1 LGDYYTLSKKGI
13 TQYVKEEPVDYTPL
27 ADWLVERSFYREIC
41 VKDFFRNFKRWKQ
54 LRMWR
59 RNILQKKREEIK
71 QTLSERLFILDETFG
86 PIIVAHRANCQDMKN
101 LRVIDMQQKGIA
113 TMDLQEFEKR

>member
-1 LGDYYTLSKKGI
+1 MKSSESNDPYELIPLVEYKTEKDQGGQTYQLVAGHSGKLQNSKSRQLGDYYTLSKKGI
-13 TQYVKEEPVDYTPL
+13 TQYVKEEPVEYTPL

-41 VKDFFRNFKRWKQ
+41 VKSFFQNFKRWKQ

-71 QTLSERLFILDETFG
+71 QTL
-86 PIIVAHRANCQDMKN
+86 
-101 LRVIDMQQKGIA
+101 
-113 TMDLQEFEKR
+113 